1 MATTQERLSTVEG
14 RVDEMSA
21 AIQEFRQ
28 DLRAIHGRIDQLG
41 TDLNGRIDRFNANL
55 NGRVDRLFIAM
66 LGIGAAQIGLLI
78 TLVLR
83 V

>member
-1 MATTQERLSTVEG
+1 
-14 RVDEMSA
+14 MSA

-28 DLRAIHGRIDQLG
+28 DLRSIHGRIDQLG
-41 TDLNGRIDRFNANL
+41 VDLNGRVDIFNANL

-78 TLVLR
+78 TLAVR

>member
-1 MATTQERLSTVEG
+1 MATTQERLGTVEG
-14 RVDEMSA
+14 RVEEMSA
-21 AIQEFRQ
+21 AIQGFRQ

-41 TDLNGRIDRFNANL
+41 NDLNGRVDRFNANL

-66 LGIGAAQIGLLI
+66 LGIGAAQIGLLV

>member
-1 MATTQERLSTVEG
+1 
-14 RVDEMSA
+14 MSA

-28 DLRAIHGRIDQLG
+28 DLRAIQGLIDLLG
-41 TDLNGRIDRFNANL
+41 TDLNGRVDRFNANL

-78 TLVLR
+78 TLVVR
-83 V
+83 I

>member
-1 MATTQERLSTVEG
+1 
-14 RVDEMSA
+14 MSA

-28 DLRAIHGRIDQLG
+28 DLRAIQGRIDLLSA
-41 TDLNGRIDRFNANL
+41 DLNGRVDRFNANL

-78 TLVLR
+78 TLVVR
-83 V
+83 I